1 MTDSIRF
8 SIIIPCYKICDIAD
22 KLYATYSCKSAVPFE
37 TIFVDDS
44 SPDDS
49 YSLLCDLFRNEE
61 NAVVL
66 KTPTNG
72 GPGAARN
79 VGLAKAVGQYIIF
92 CDSDD
97 EFDVNALADISSQM
111 NDDYDM
117 AVSSYNIKNGENE
130 KTIDLYGQFADEIE
144 RSYIAKNDGH
154 PWGKVFRKSIIDDNH
169 IVFPNRMTGEDKV
182 FVVNYLVHAEKVRK
196 IKKPFYTYVNNKNS
210 ISHKNEGAD
219 IDLPTTFEI
228 LRDIYHEN
236 FPEIEIDMFAAEHL
250 LTRAK
255 QMVAMK
261 YKNKRIREWFLTE
274 NKLYPEWLGTINISE
289 VSLYRKA
296 IYKAMYQ
303 SSATK
308 IKLLMKI
315 RKIFQ

>member
-1 MTDSIRF
+1 MTDLIQF
-8 SIIIPCYKICDIAD
+8 SIIIPCYKIRGIAD
-22 KLYATYSCKSAVPFE
+22 KLHAAYSCKSDVPYE
-37 TIFVDDS
+37 VIFVDDS

-49 YSLLCDLFRNEE
+49 YSLLSDLFRNEK

-66 KTPTNG
+66 KTPSNG

-79 VGLAKAVGQYIIF
+79 VGLANATGKYIIF

-111 NDDYDM
+111 TGDYDM
-117 AVSSYNIKNGENE
+117 AVSSYKIKNGASE
-130 KTIDLYGQFADEIE
+130 KTIDLYGQFTDEVE

-154 PWGKVFRKSIIDDNH
+154 PWGKVFRKSIIDDNQ

-196 IKKPFYTYVNNKNS
+196 INDPFYTYVNNKNS

-236 FPEIEIDMFAAEHL
+236 FPEIEIEMFAAEHL

-255 QMVAMK
+255 QMVAIK
-261 YKNKRIREWFLTE
+261 YNNKRIKEWFLSE
-274 NKLYPEWLGTINISE
+274 NKLYPEWLGKINMSE

-296 IYKAMYQ
+296 IYKAMYK
-303 SSATK
+303 SSAAK